1 MPSALVNTT
10 LSSLSSGVSQQ
21 YQEGRFDS
29 QVSGMTNCIPS
40 LTRGILRRNP
50 LIAVKSLEGVGAEL
64 TDAFVYSYDRG
75 TGTEQYI
82 VIIPGDGSIHT
93 YNANSGDLLYS
104 KTGDAYLLV
113 PEGSRAKDSFKALT
127 LGDHTFIVN
136 TTISPKL
143 TDTVVPYDGYDDM
156 AFYWI
161 KKTIAVTVKQ
171 YQTGTNP
178 VESGSLIQGYDYTLN
193 NITVKGTED
202 TRPSPYVATS
212 LNTGEKISAEFVG
225 LNPTYDETNEDNDPQ
240 DTSTWTGAPVGVV
253 NSSESLATA
262 YEGAISYNAD
272 FTGSDWKWEDSFGN
286 EASLGVWKTVAS
298 SDILPASLPVALKE
312 FIVKVSG
319 GTSAEFDDYYLK
331 YNYDNKS
338 WKETVA
344 PGAKTIIDASTMP
357 HVLYRLTG
365 GFSFTTYQGVN
376 SDGASLDNTSAWANR
391 EAGGIDEIEDP
402 SFLNKSINNI
412 FFHKNRLGFLT
423 ADSVILSR
431 TGDYGNFF
439 VQTLQEVLD
448 DDPIDLA
455 VASTDVT
462 ILRHAVPTAGQ
473 LLLFADDTQFTLTS
487 LQESLTPNTA
497 DITALSNYTYGK
509 GADAKAI
516 GNRVYFANQAGRYS
530 QLYSYR
536 ITDQGSSLTEAN
548 PMTIHLPTYID
559 ESIRRIIGHDVLG
572 YTFMETENYPK
583 ELTVLTSVIKG
594 NEELQN
600 AFHKWKFTKSI
611 VSTHVIN
618 NDLYIVFSDGD
629 LCKMSLEIPGSIED
643 ISYVDNYPGTEGT
656 TPYESSV
663 NFSEFFYRGADGK
676 GTVRGRYQ
684 IRTLNYTI
692 NNLSKYVTSIENKE
706 LNTLD
711 SETMYGTSWIDTGVW
726 DDSLIWVDINPYYT
740 REYINDAKV
749 TVMSNSKTVGIT
761 FKSSEV
767 EPNKG
772 FELATVNI
780 EAFFHQRSARR

>member
-1 MPSALVNTT
+1 MPSALINTS
-10 LSSLSSGVSQQ
+10 LSSLSSGVTQQ

-29 QVSGMTNCIPS
+29 QVSEMINCIPS
-40 LTRGILRRNP
+40 ITRGVLRRNP
-50 LIAVKSLEGVGAEL
+50 LIAVKSLEGLGAEL

-93 YNANSGDLLYS
+93 YNAITGNLLYT
-104 KTGDAYLLV
+104 KTGDAYLIV
-113 PEGSRAKDSFKALT
+113 PVGYRAKDSFKALT

-136 TTISPKL
+136 STISPTL
-143 TDTVVPYDGYDDM
+143 SATTATSNGYSNM

-178 VESGSLIQGYDYTLN
+178 IESGSLIQGYDYTLN
-193 NITVKGTED
+193 NVTTKGTED
-202 TRPSPYVATS
+202 TRPSPYTAVS
-212 LNTGEKISAEFVG
+212 LNTGEKISANFV
-225 LNPTYDETNEDNDPQ
+225 
-240 DTSTWTGAPVGVV
+240 A
-253 NSSESLATA
+253 NSGSSLATA
-262 YEGAISYNAD
+262 YDGAVSYNAN

-286 EASLGVWKTVAS
+286 QASLGVWKTVDDAS
-298 SDILPASLPVALKE
+298 VLPATLPSALDG

-331 YNYDNKS
+331 YSYANRS

-357 HVLYRLTG
+357 HVLFRLSTG
-365 GFSFTTYQGVN
+365 FTFTTYQGVS
-376 SDGASLDNTSAWANR
+376 SDGSSLDGISGWGER
-391 EAGGIDEIEDP
+391 EAGGIDEVEDP

-439 VQTLQEVLD
+439 AQTLQEVLD

-473 LLLFADDTQFTLTS
+473 LLLFADDTQFTLSS
-487 LQESLTPNTA
+487 LQEALTPNTA
-497 DITALSNYTYGK
+497 DISALSNYTYGS

-516 GNRVYFANQAGRYS
+516 GNRVYFANQAGGYS

-536 ITDQGSSLTEAN
+536 VTDQGSSLTEAN

-559 ESIRRIIGHDVLG
+559 KSIRRIIGHDVLG
-572 YTFMETENYPK
+572 YTFLETEDYPK
-583 ELTVLTSVIKG
+583 QLTVLTSVIKG

-600 AFHKWKFTKSI
+600 AFHKWEFSKNI
-611 VSTHVIN
+611 ISTHVIN

-629 LCKMSLEIPGSIED
+629 LCRMSLEIPGAIGD
-643 ISYVDNYPGTEGT
+643 VSYVDDYPGTEGT
-656 TPYESSV
+656 TPYNSSIT
-663 NFSEFFYRGADGK
+663 FSEFFYRGADGK

-684 IRTLNYTI
+684 IRTLNYTVDK
-692 NNLSKYVTSIENKE
+692 LSKYVTEIENRD
-706 LNTLD
+706 LATLD
-711 SETMYGTSWIDTGVW
+711 STTMYGPTWTDTGVW

-740 REYINDAKV
+740 REYINDDKV
-749 TVMSNSKTVGIT
+749 TVLSNSKTVGIT
-761 FKSSEV
+761 FKSSTL
-767 EPNKG
+767 EPEKG

-780 EAFFHQRSARR
+780 EAFFHQRSTRR